1 MSAST
6 EKKLRQAA
14 REAGTDKKMLAA
26 QEEARKKARSKLRW
40 TIGTIAV
47 ILLIAFILFL
57 NSGLLY
63 KTTAYTVGDKDY
75 SAAEVSYY
83 YANQYNYWAN
93 QYGNY
98 AYLFGLDTSNGI
110 RGLGKQDCPMSD
122 GTWKDYFL
130 SAAENEMLQVKALN
144 DYAKANGIELD
155 GEEIAAID
163 SSLADIDSYAK
174 IQGYASADKM
184 LAANYGQGVTVS
196 MVRQAYLDSSLASKV
211 TEQVN
216 DSFSYTDAQLEEKY
230 ASYEGSND
238 MFDFAYY
245 LVEAEKTTTKDADG
259 NDTET
264 VTPEALDVAMI
275 KAEAIE
281 EAYKKAEGDSSLDR
295 LNAAIAGLVPGDTA
309 TEQSNVT
316 GSSISIAP
324 DWLRDSSREAGDVTF
339 EENSAGTGYHVV
351 VFLNRDDNHYRTVSV
366 RHILIK
372 AEPSEDGS
380 YTDEAKAAAK
390 ARAEEIL
397 AEFEAGD
404 RTEDSFAALANE
416 YSEDAGSNTNGGLY
430 ENIHKGQMVKE
441 FNDFCFDDHKAGD
454 TAIVYGESG
463 SYAGYHVMYYVG
475 QGELYSNYLAGQ
487 DLRAADLTAWMDEL
501 TSGYEAVVKS
511 GIRYVGK

>member
-1 MSAST
+1 MC
-6 EKKLRQAA
+6 
-14 REAGTDKKMLAA
+14 
-26 QEEARKKARSKLRW
+26 
-40 TIGTIAV
+40 
-47 ILLIAFILFL
+47 
-57 NSGLLY
+57 
-63 KTTAYTVGDKDY
+63 
-75 SAAEVSYY
+75 
-83 YANQYNYWAN
+83 
-93 QYGNY
+93 
-98 AYLFGLDTSNGI
+98 I
-110 RGLGKQDCPMSD
+110 RD
-122 GTWKDYFL
+122 
-130 SAAENEMLQVKALN
+130 
-144 DYAKANGIELD
+144 
-155 GEEIAAID
+155 
-163 SSLADIDSYAK
+163 
-174 IQGYASADKM
+174 
-184 LAANYGQGVTVS
+184 
-196 MVRQAYLDSSLASKV
+196 R
-211 TEQVN
+211 
-216 DSFSYTDAQLEEKY
+216 
-230 ASYEGSND
+230 
-238 MFDFAYY
+238 
-245 LVEAEKTTTKDADG
+245 AEKTTTKDADG

-295 LNAAIAGLVPGDTA
+295 LNAAIAGLVPGDSA

-441 FNDFCFDDHKAGD
+441 FNDFCFDDNKAGD

-487 DLRAADLTAWMDEL
+487 DLRATDLTAWMDEL